1 MQWSFPFLAPVDT
14 TKYLDYLTVV
24 KQPMDLGS
32 IKQRLESGGYRDPQV
47 RRHLGAWLLPGYG
60 SGAAAASYLSLSN
73 QEGWGLAGFDQ
84 Q

>member
-47 RRHLGAWLLPGYG
+47 RRQPSPWGMAVAGLWQRG
-60 SGAAAASYLSLSN
+60 SSDLILEPFQSRGVGVGRL
-73 QEGWGLAGFDQ
+73 
-84 Q
+84 